1 MAPQPSLRTV
11 ALGWLSLSAGLTT
24 ARSVSHQ
31 SPTRNDDT
39 AVPQKPVLSH
49 QGSQHPKQ
57 PPRNAT
63 ITLYPGSFDPTRQ
76 GSCSPSQPSETVSLA
91 ADTCLSG
98 DYYLST
104 NVELVSAPVCHDGHP
119 PYMAVFP
126 RRACTGPRTWYDYG
140 RTELPTCLDVDKW
153 PLRAGRSEVHDLSW
167 SHWSVMFYC
176 NDLEA
181 AMKADGAPRHVTAH
195 PPDLRSGAG
204 VRDFK
209 AGRVEVYATEDACR
223 RGMSVKEELLEPGV
237 HFNLPAYVDHGTAWV
252 RVTKPAYCLDGSRAQ
267 LAMYGDVSCDSHH
280 HGGTHDH
287 DAEILDITDAEG
299 DRCVEARKYSA
310 VAFSCARGIRLPGP
324 KGRAAQSGGYR
335 SWLTVVFLAILLVG
349 AVFLAAVP
357 VALGFG
363 EMLRLLVSRLLPS

>member
-176 NDLEA
+176 NALEA

-223 RGMSVKEELLEPGV
+223 RSHPRPSPSQPTRASQATTTSQPTSSWYPRPSATTATRLTWPCSRGG
-237 HFNLPAYVDHGTAWV
+237 PARGHAHGT
-252 RVTKPAYCLDGSRAQ
+252 T
-267 LAMYGDVSCDSHH
+267 
-280 HGGTHDH
+280 
-287 DAEILDITDAEG
+287 TDAP
-299 DRCVEARKYSA
+299 
-310 VAFSCARGIRLPGP
+310 SCR
-324 KGRAAQSGGYR
+324 
-335 SWLTVVFLAILLVG
+335 
-349 AVFLAAVP
+349 P
-357 VALGFG
+357 V
-363 EMLRLLVSRLLPS
+363 